1 MGKFIITK
9 RLNGEFQFNLKSNNG
24 LVILTSEGYLT
35 KASCESGIESVKRS
49 SQDAVLFQKEKASN
63 GKHYF
68 VLKAS
73 NGHIIGISQM
83 YSSDFATE
91 KGIASVKTNAFEAN
105 IEDKT
110 NKRILQ
116 QTN

>member
-24 LVILTSEGYLT
+24 LVILTSEGYIT
-35 KASCESGIESVKRS
+35 KASCESGIQSVKRS
-49 SQDAVLFQKEKASN
+49 SQDEALFQKEKASN

-73 NGHIIGISQM
+73 NGHIIGTSQM
-83 YSSDFATE
+83 YGSDFATD
-91 KGIASVKTNAFEAN
+91 KGIASVKSNAAEAT

-110 NKRILQ
+110 NKRVLQ
-116 QTN
+116 QTH

>member
-9 RLNGEFQFNLKSNNG
+9 RVNGEFQFNLKSNNG
-24 LVILTSEGYLT
+24 LVILTSEGYIT
-35 KASCESGIESVKRS
+35 KASCENGIESVKRS
-49 SQDAVLFQKEKASN
+49 SQDDALFQKEKAAN

-73 NGHIIGISQM
+73 NGHTIGISQM
-83 YSSDFATE
+83 YSSDFATD
-91 KGIASVKTNAFEAN
+91 KGIASVKSNAAQAT

-110 NKRILQ
+110 SRRILQ
-116 QTN
+116 NAN

>member
-35 KASCESGIESVKRS
+35 KASCESGIESVKKS
-49 SQDAVLFQKEKASN
+49 SQEDTLFKKEKAAN

-83 YSSDFATE
+83 YGSDFATE
-91 KGIASVKTNAFEAN
+91 KGIASVKSNASEAA

-116 QTN
+116 HAN